1 MNTKLTKQPS
11 LLRIYWLSTLIS
23 FCLIGYVAS
32 QQGLKGFLLVLVL
45 AGLEITFSFDNAVIN
60 AKILR
65 RMSPVWQKL
74 FLTVGIII
82 AVFGVRL
89 VFPILIV
96 ALATGESFRSIVDL
110 ALNDSTTYGILL
122 NDAKPMIAAFGGMF
136 LLMIAL
142 EFFATARKTKW
153 LNSIETIL
161 QKAGKLTNLN
171 VITALFVLLAA
182 SRLVDEQERTS
193 VLVAG
198 LIGMVIYLIINSLDT
213 LISKSTRSLE
223 HINATHH
230 TFKAGLLGFI
240 YLEIIDASFSLDGVI
255 GAFAITT
262 NVLLITTGLGIGAL
276 YVRTITIHMLRR
288 GLLEKFIYMEHGAHY
303 AIGLLSAFMLLS
315 LKYHIPEYV
324 TGLAGVVVISLAIS
338 HSVLEAKRSA
348 KKTLS

>member
-1 MNTKLTKQPS
+1 
-11 LLRIYWLSTLIS
+11 
-23 FCLIGYVAS
+23 
-32 QQGLKGFLLVLVL
+32 
-45 AGLEITFSFDNAVIN
+45 
-60 AKILR
+60 
-65 RMSPVWQKL
+65 
-74 FLTVGIII
+74 
-82 AVFGVRL
+82 
-89 VFPILIV
+89 
-96 ALATGESFRSIVDL
+96 
-110 ALNDSTTYGILL
+110 
-122 NDAKPMIAAFGGMF
+122 MIAAFGGMF

-153 LNSIETIL
+153 INSVESIL

-171 VITALFVLLAA
+171 VITALIVLLAA
-182 SRLVDEQERTS
+182 SRLVDEPERIS
-193 VLVAG
+193 VIVAG

-223 HINATHH
+223 HISATHH

-303 AIGLLSAFMLLS
+303 AIGLLSVFMLLS

-348 KKTLS
+348 KKTLKT